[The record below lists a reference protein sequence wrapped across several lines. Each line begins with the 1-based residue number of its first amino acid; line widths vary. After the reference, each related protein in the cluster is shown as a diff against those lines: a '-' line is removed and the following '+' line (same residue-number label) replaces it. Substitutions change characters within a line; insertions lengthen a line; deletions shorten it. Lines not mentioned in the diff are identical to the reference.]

1 MSFFIDRPF
10 VRGTQGHRRR
20 PFIGGLSFGDRRGRP
35 GAGRGGGAT
44 SRRKRKPRAGPR
56 LPNKNS
62 WLSWSRN
69 SLMFCV

>member
-35 GAGRGGGAT
+35 GAGRGAG
-44 SRRKRKPRAGPR
+44 RPRVESANRGQVR
-56 LPNKNS
+56 GF
-62 WLSWSRN
+62 RTRIRG
-69 SLMFCV
+69 